1 MTCLSEF
8 ALDDVVIHGA
18 GAATT
23 HVTGCTRCQ
32 RRVAAREAAKEA
44 FRSIGPAVWPAVLE
58 GRRARARRFWQ
69 RPFLMAPL
77 ALAGAMAFVLMT
89 RTSPPSPY
97 SGAKG
102 ALSLSIVA
110 RRGDE
115 VFALDAARRA
125 QAGDALRFLPA
136 APSPFRFVAIVSVDG
151 RDEVTFFYPSS
162 GQDRSVP
169 LPPAGQALPGS
180 IVLDDAPGPERLLVA
195 LTDQPIVASELRAAA
210 LAHRAENGVS
220 QFGGAKALLFWTTIE
235 KESPPRASPGAP

>member
-1 MTCLSEF
+1 MICLSEF

-18 GAATT
+18 DAATS
-23 HVTGCTRCQ
+23 HVTDCARCQ
-32 RRVAAREAAKEA
+32 RRVAAREAAREG
-44 FRSIGPAVWPAVLE
+44 FRSIGPALWPAVLE
-58 GRRARARRFWQ
+58 GRRARTRRFWQ
-69 RPFLMAPL
+69 RPFFMAPL
-77 ALAGAMAFVLMT
+77 ALAGAMALVLVT
-89 RTSPPSPY
+89 RVSPPSPY
-97 SGAKG
+97 WGAKG

-115 VFALDAARRA
+115 VFALDAGRRA
-125 QAGDALRFLPA
+125 QPGDALRFLPA
-136 APSPFRFVAIVSVDG
+136 APSPFRFVTIVSVDG
-151 RDEVTFFYPSS
+151 RDDVTFFYPSS

-210 LAHRAENGVS
+210 LAHRAESAG

-235 KESPPRASPGAP
+235 KESPPRGSPGAP